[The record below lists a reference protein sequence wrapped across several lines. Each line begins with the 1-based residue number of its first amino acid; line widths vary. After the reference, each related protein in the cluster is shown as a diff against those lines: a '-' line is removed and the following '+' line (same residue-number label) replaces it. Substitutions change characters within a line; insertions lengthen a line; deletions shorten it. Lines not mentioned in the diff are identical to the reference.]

1 MAWDEW
7 EQMKAAAAE
16 RHSTHMQL
24 NQMVPDSGGSAPA
37 SGAKTGTGDDSG
49 SLRHTNGP
57 WGRAAD
63 TADDLKTSTESTKK
77 SLQSSHTGV
86 SSGASGLASLS
97 ALKTVLTSWENR
109 LEAVR
114 DECES
119 LDPKLR
125 AVAKDMGETDSTVAA
140 KARAVHVSEGD
151 KGQ

>member
-24 NQMVPDSGGSAPA
+24 NQLMPDSDGGAPA
-37 SGAKTGTGDDSG
+37 GGAKSGTGSGSGA
-49 SLRHTNGP
+49 LRHTNGP

-63 TADDLKTSTESTKK
+63 TADGLKTSTESTKK

-86 SSGASGLASLS
+86 SSGAAGLASLR
-97 ALKTVLTSWENR
+97 ALKTVLTSWETR
-109 LEAVR
+109 LESVR
-114 DECES
+114 AECES

-125 AVAKDMGETDSTVAA
+125 AVAKDMGETDAAVAA
-140 KARAVHVSEGD
+140 KARAVHASEGD
-151 KGQ
+151 KGS